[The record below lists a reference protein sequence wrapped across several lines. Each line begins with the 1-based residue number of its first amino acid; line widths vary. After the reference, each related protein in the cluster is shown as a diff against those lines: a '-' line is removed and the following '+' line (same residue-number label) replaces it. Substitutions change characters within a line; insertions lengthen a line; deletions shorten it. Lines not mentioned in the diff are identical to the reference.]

1 MIEIYDASKD
11 MDITNTRTFQKTNII
26 IRKDNK
32 SKEKNE
38 KNKDNENN
46 KDNDN
51 DNGNDKIILQKSFS
65 FNENDFLDTSNSIE
79 HLDNKQNSSIIKIDS
94 KEVLN
99 INEELESGNF
109 VNIK

>member
-38 KNKDNENN
+38 KNK
-46 KDNDN
+46 
-51 DNGNDKIILQKSFS
+51 
-65 FNENDFLDTSNSIE
+65 
-79 HLDNKQNSSIIKIDS
+79 SIIS
-94 KEVLN
+94 KN
-99 INEELESGNF
+99 
-109 VNIK
+109 